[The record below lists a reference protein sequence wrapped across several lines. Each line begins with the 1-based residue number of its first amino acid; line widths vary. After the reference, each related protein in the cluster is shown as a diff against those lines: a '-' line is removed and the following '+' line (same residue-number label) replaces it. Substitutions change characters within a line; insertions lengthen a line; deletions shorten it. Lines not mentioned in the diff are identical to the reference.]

1 MAEALKR
8 QRADHAHLPS
18 VAAVDYPECGSL
30 VLKRNELPAAKV
42 DWLLASFGGCVRMGG
57 QPVAAPGAP
66 QAPRPPTPPTRA
78 RSPPAH
84 ISDAGAR
91 RRRPSARCKLRSSC
105 STRRV

>member
-1 MAEALKR
+1 MAEAVKR

-66 QAPRPPTPPTRA
+66 QAPPPPTPPTRA

-105 STRRV
+105 STVTV